1 MKKIKD
7 KSKMYM
13 ILGISFLVLSI
24 LGSAY
29 AYYKYV
35 IATINVDTITRGLDY
50 YINYTKR
57 TDITAGTLNPST
69 DYNSGNNID
78 ISLYKKDNTYD
89 IYGHIYL
96 DITTISSTLSSSD
109 ALKYVVLDGNTK
121 ISEGSLGGVSAGN
134 SYLLAVNIPLKT
146 VSITY
151 RVYL

>member
-13 ILGISFLVLSI
+13 ILGISFLVLAV
-24 LGSAY
+24 LGSTY

-50 YINYTKR
+50 YINYAKG
-57 TDITAGTLNPST
+57 TDITSGTLNPST
-69 DYNSGNNID
+69 DYTGGNSVTITLN
-78 ISLYKKDNTYD
+78 KKDNTYD

-96 DITTISSTLSSSD
+96 DITTISSALSSSN
-109 ALKYVVLDGNTK
+109 ALKYVVLEGTTK
-121 ISEGSLGGVSAGN
+121 ISEGTLGGVSASK

-146 VSITY
+146 ISTTY
-151 RVYL
+151 TVYL

>member
-1 MKKIKD
+1 
-7 KSKMYM
+7 M
-13 ILGISFLVLSI
+13 ITSVNF
-24 LGSAY
+24 
-29 AYYKYV
+29 
-35 IATINVDTITRGLDY
+35 NTITIGLDY

-134 SYLLAVNIPLKT
+134 SYLLAVNISLKT

>member
-1 MKKIKD
+1 MKKYRVY
-7 KSKMYM
+7 MY
-13 ILGISFLVLSI
+13 IGIVALAASI

-35 IATINVDTITRGLDY
+35 ITSININTITRGLDY